1 MSIDSNDFVETALD
15 GIKEQ
20 IGELPEQMNEVLKAY
35 HDNSPSTE
43 SIDTLEKLLST
54 ASDSVE
60 ILQNYNGRYDR
71 IARRCWGDH
80 PGCYEVQCRLCEVQR
95 LCSEETARQRLDEED
110 LPDCFRKNPLQSQPR
125 CWDCSLFRL
134 CLEEARKA
142 ANVKL
147 KAKPE

>member
-1 MSIDSNDFVETALD
+1 MSIDSNDFVATALD
-15 GIKEQ
+15 VIEEQ
-20 IGELPEQMNEVLKAY
+20 IDKVHDQMIEVSKAY

-43 SIDTLEKLLST
+43 TIDTLEKLLRT

-71 IARRCWGDH
+71 IARGCWGDH

-95 LCSEETARQRLDEED
+95 LCSEDPARQRLDKED

-134 CLEEARKA
+134 CLTETRKTENA
-142 ANVKL
+142 TSA
-147 KAKPE
+147 